1 MKSAS
6 PRQTRGFILAQPEQ
20 ELLDEAI
27 LSTGFIFPSGDSIK
41 TTQSL
46 TEYFSQY
53 PMEARLWL
61 NQLRMALE
69 IGFRWSGTEQPK
81 EKANSILYSFL
92 GLTTPTTKLRTQS
105 LTRTKSPKK
114 KRY

>member
-27 LSTGFIFPSGDSIK
+27 LSTGFIFPSGHSIK

-46 TEYFSQY
+46 TEYFSQF
-53 PMEARLWL
+53 PMEAKLWL
-61 NQLRMALE
+61 NRLRMALE
-69 IGFRWSGTEQPK
+69 IAFRWRGAERPR
-81 EKANSILYSFL
+81 EKASSILYSFL
-92 GLTTPTTKLRTQS
+92 GLTTPTTKSKTQS
-105 LTRTKSPKK
+105 LVRTKSPKK
-114 KRY
+114 